1 MEIPQWAV
9 STFAI
14 AFFLVLGL
22 AGWAFRYLASRVSSD
37 IEKLSDKVGGNGRK
51 IDGVKEELGQVKERL
66 VRVET
71 KVNGNSGGGGGY
83 HLTPPVGTPIRD

>member
-9 STFAI
+9 STFAV
-14 AFFLVLGL
+14 AFFVVLGL
-22 AGWAFRYLASRVSSD
+22 AGWAFRYLAGRVSSD
-37 IEKLSDKVGGNGRK
+37 IEKLSGKVVKNGEK

-71 KVNGNSGGGGGY
+71 KVNGQPSGPF
-83 HLTPPVGTPIRD
+83 HMTPPTGTPIRSD